1 MIKNNNLQEI
11 YEYLS
16 EKYTEWYCSST
27 KADKTRIERSVYNY
41 LDIIDD
47 SLYPE
52 LNEGRGS
59 GLCGSQF
66 FKDDIL
72 RCLSILE
79 DKLHYH
85 H

>member
-11 YEYLS
+11 YGYLS
-16 EKYTEWYCSST
+16 EKYTKWCCSSSKSE
-27 KADKTRIERSVYNY
+27 KAEIERFVFNY
-41 LDIIDD
+41 LNNIDD
-47 SLYPE
+47 ALYPE
-52 LNEGRGS
+52 LNGGRGS
-59 GLCGSQF
+59 GLCSSQF
-66 FKDDIL
+66 FKEDIL